1 MNPRIPRHHNNGHFV
16 VTRTGEPTPPEET
29 LTQLSIRKAWVLLI
43 AIFVSVHVAALF
55 SPPLFD
61 DADAA
66 HAQVAKHIAQTGD
79 WVTFYIDGVRYLEKA
94 PLPYWIVALDYRLF
108 GDNVFA
114 THLPEALG
122 IFALAGLAWVWARRA
137 YGERAAFYAALGIL
151 TCVGAFLFTRIF
163 IPEVLLTL
171 FTALALYF
179 LITGLEDRKPARI
192 YWMWASVA
200 LGVLTKGLAKERDRA
215 RGLVIHVVCRMHM
228 YARLRAPRP

>member
-1 MNPRIPRHHNNGHFV
+1 MSTQVQSANSLDSDRRGSIAFAFPADASPASTP
-16 VTRTGEPTPPEET
+16 TRAACLWILAGLWT
-29 LTQLSIRKAWVLLI
+29 
-43 AIFVSVHVAALF
+43 AIFFSSLF
-55 SPPLFD
+55 APPLFD

-179 LITGLEDRKPARI
+179 AINFPVSLASQRLERK
-192 YWMWASVA
+192 
-200 LGVLTKGLAKERDRA
+200 LG
-215 RGLVIHVVCRMHM
+215 
-228 YARLRAPRP
+228 